1 MFAQSKTEPAVQRA
15 DPSTRQT
22 NPAPFDFD
30 LTQPDPIPEAGIARA
45 TELMRSGR
53 LFRYTE
59 FGSERVND
67 AAELEERL
75 AEMVGRRY
83 AAGVNS
89 CGGAIFVALRAC
101 GVQPGDKVLLNGYT
115 LAPVPGAVHHAGAE
129 PILVEITE
137 DLTIDLADL
146 RLKAERS
153 GARTLLLS
161 HMRGHLAD
169 LDAVAA
175 LCDELG
181 IQLIEDCAHTLGARW
196 AGRPTGTFGRAGC
209 FSAQTFKHLNS
220 GEGGF
225 VVTDDDDVA
234 ARAILHSGSYML
246 YEQHRARPPMSVFE
260 PLRGQVANYSL
271 RMTALA
277 AALLRPQLDLLPERV
292 ESMNRLYRELETLI
306 ADIPHV
312 QVCRRAVQEEYVG
325 SSFQFALPD
334 LTHEQIGTVVQVSQ
348 RLGLPVKWYG
358 EPVMRG
364 FTSRPAQWE
373 YIDPDQQLPRTEA
386 ILAQLC
392 DLRVPPSM
400 QLRHCRQAADIIR
413 YAVHEAMDTG

>member
-1 MFAQSKTEPAVQRA
+1 MRRA
-15 DPSTRQT
+15 DTAAGRT
-22 NPAPFDFD
+22 EPAPFDFD
-30 LTQPDPIPEAGIARA
+30 LTQPDPIPEAGVARA
-45 TELMRSGR
+45 TELMHSGR

-59 FGSERVND
+59 FGSDEIND
-67 AAELEERL
+67 TAELEVRL
-75 AEMVGRRY
+75 AHMVGRRY

-89 CGGAIFVALRAC
+89 GGAAIFIALRAC
-101 GVQPGDKVLLNGYT
+101 GVQPGDKVLFNGYT
-115 LAPVPGAVHHAGAE
+115 LAPVPCAVHHAGAE
-129 PILVEITE
+129 PVLVEITD

-153 GARTLLLS
+153 GARALLLS

-175 LCDELG
+175 LCEELG

-196 AGRPTGTFGRAGC
+196 AGRPSGTFGRAAC

-246 YEQHRARPPMSVFE
+246 YEQHRARPPMNVFE

-277 AALLRPQLDLLPERV
+277 AALLRPQLDLLPQRV
-292 ESMNRLYRELETLI
+292 EAMNRLYRELETLI

-312 QVCRRAVQEEYVG
+312 QVCRRGAEEDYVG

-334 LTHEQIGTVVQVSQ
+334 LSPEQITRVVRGTH

-358 EPVMRG
+358 EERMRG
-364 FTSRPAQWE
+364 FTSRPAQWDYVGPGQE
-373 YIDPDQQLPRTEA
+373 LPRTEA
-386 ILAQLC
+386 ILARLC

-400 QLRHCRQAADIIR
+400 QLPHCRQAADIIR
-413 YAVHEAMDTG
+413 YAVHEATAPA

>member
-1 MFAQSKTEPAVQRA
+1 MSAPSKTDPAQQGG
-15 DPSTRQT
+15 DPSSRWSA
-22 NPAPFDFD
+22 PAPFDFD

-59 FGSERVND
+59 FGDEEVND
-67 AAELEERL
+67 AAELEVRF
-75 AEMVGRRY
+75 AELVGRRY
-83 AAGVNS
+83 AVGVNS

-101 GVQPGDKVLLNGYT
+101 GVQPGDKVLFNGYT

-129 PILVEITE
+129 PVLVEITD

-146 RLKAERS
+146 RLKAQRS

-225 VVTDDDDVA
+225 VVTDDDEVA

-260 PLRGQVANYSL
+260 PLRGLVPNYSL

-277 AALLRPQLDLLPERV
+277 AALILPQLDLLPERV
-292 ESMNRLYRELETLI
+292 EAMNRLYLELETLI
-306 ADIPHV
+306 GDIPHV
-312 QVCRRAVQEEYVG
+312 QVCRRAAPEEYVG

-334 LTHEQIGTVVQVSQ
+334 LTTEQIARVVQVTGSY
-348 RLGLPVKWYG
+348 GLPVKWYG
-358 EPVMRG
+358 EPAMRG
-364 FTSRPAQWE
+364 FTSRPAQWD
-373 YIDPDQQLPRTEA
+373 YIDQELPRTEA
-386 ILAQLC
+386 ILTRLC

-400 QLRHCRQAADIIR
+400 QLQHCRRAADIIGF
-413 YAVHEAMDTG
+413 AVHEATSTA